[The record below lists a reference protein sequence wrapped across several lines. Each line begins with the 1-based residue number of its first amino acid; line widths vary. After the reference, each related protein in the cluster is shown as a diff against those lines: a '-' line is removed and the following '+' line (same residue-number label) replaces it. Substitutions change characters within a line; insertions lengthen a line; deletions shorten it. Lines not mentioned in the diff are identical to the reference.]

1 MPEKSLFP
9 DNPYLNAVETLKHVS
24 SIIGLDSNYLE
35 LLQTPQKVI
44 QVSIP
49 VRMDNGQIRVFTG
62 FRSQHNNA
70 RGPYKGGIRFHPQV
84 TEDEVKAL
92 SMWMTW
98 KCAVV
103 NIPLGGGKGGVIV
116 DPNQLSESELERL
129 ARGYIQALHKDLGPN
144 LDIPAP
150 DVYTN
155 AKIMGWMLDE
165 YEKLNGNQYNRGVIT
180 GKPLSLGGSLGRD
193 TATADGAYYVFTTLA
208 DKLNLR
214 PGATIAVQGFG
225 NAGSIFAKILFEK
238 GYRIVAV
245 SDSKSMAFSA
255 RGLNIPA
262 LLEHKRQFGRLDTFK
277 ESEDALENSDIFSL
291 KVDVLVLAALE
302 NAITHANVD
311 NIQAEILLELAN
323 GPISPDADFYLY
335 KKGVKIIPDILANAG
350 GVVVSYL
357 EQVQNASNYY
367 WSKAE
372 VDQKLS
378 QIMREAAENCWRVAE
393 TYTVGLR
400 YGAYITALERVVQAM
415 QDRGW

>member
-1 MPEKSLFP
+1 
-9 DNPYLNAVETLKHVS
+9 
-24 SIIGLDSNYLE
+24 
-35 LLQTPQKVI
+35 
-44 QVSIP
+44 
-49 VRMDNGQIRVFTG
+49 
-62 FRSQHNNA
+62 
-70 RGPYKGGIRFHPQV
+70 
-84 TEDEVKAL
+84 
-92 SMWMTW
+92 
-98 KCAVV
+98 
-103 NIPLGGGKGGVIV
+103 
-116 DPNQLSESELERL
+116 
-129 ARGYIQALHKDLGPN
+129 
-144 LDIPAP
+144 
-150 DVYTN
+150 
-155 AKIMGWMLDE
+155 
-165 YEKLNGNQYNRGVIT
+165 
-180 GKPLSLGGSLGRD
+180 
-193 TATADGAYYVFTTLA
+193 
-208 DKLNLR
+208 
-214 PGATIAVQGFG
+214 
-225 NAGSIFAKILFEK
+225 
-238 GYRIVAV
+238 
-245 SDSKSMAFSA
+245 MAFSA